1 MSMNGKAAG
10 GTLLLEG
17 SFSAGA
23 TAGTIAQADIKW
35 NAKQAAAK
43 LVQLPISETWQITDL
58 YVTSA
63 TNATSNDPVVE
74 FYKDTERLL
83 DISKPLGTVI
93 VSSAQRPNGLN
104 ADLRYEGG
112 SQLSAQ
118 FVSLVTN
125 AAASTP
131 KAQASYEK
139 S

>member
-10 GTLLLEG
+10 GTLLLSTTYPANSNDG
-17 SFSAGA
+17 DVR
-23 TAGTIAQADIKW
+23 QADIKW
-35 NAKQAAAK
+35 NPKQASTK
-43 LVQLPISETWQITDL
+43 LVQIPISETWQITDI
-58 YVTSA
+58 YATSA
-63 TNATSNDPVVE
+63 TDATTNNPVVE

-83 DISKPLGTVI
+83 DISKPLGTILVG
-93 VSSAQRPNGLN
+93 SAQRPNGLN

-118 FVSLVTN
+118 FVALADNS
-125 AAASTP
+125 ASATA